1 MKIIGVEYKCL
12 DITTYSLYILME
24 LALSDWNDEIKRRFK
39 EKKYYTENEIIDII
53 KQIIK
58 PLIYLENE
66 GIAHRDIK
74 PQNILI
80 FENNVYKITD
90 FGEMKILSDSVQEST
105 LRGSQLYMSPVLY
118 NGLKYNQRDVIHN
131 AYKSDVYSLGFC
143 LIYALT
149 LNINILSS
157 LRDII
162 SMKVMSSMIS
172 KNIKKHYSSKMI
184 LLITKMLEIDERER
198 FSFQDI
204 EKYIKENYI

>member
-1 MKIIGVEYKCL
+1 
-12 DITTYSLYILME
+12 ME

-80 FENNVYKITD
+80 FENNIYKITD

-131 AYKSDVYSLGFC
+131 AYKSDVY
-143 LIYALT
+143 
-149 LNINILSS
+149 
-157 LRDII
+157 
-162 SMKVMSSMIS
+162 
-172 KNIKKHYSSKMI
+172 
-184 LLITKMLEIDERER
+184 
-198 FSFQDI
+198 
-204 EKYIKENYI
+204 